1 MAKILKHV
9 IISFIVIGIMGFATY
24 GLFQKVPKGLVPSE
38 DKGALMVITSLPP
51 STNMLKTK
59 EEVKSISNAILSNPN
74 VEILLWALQVMI
86 C

>member
-1 MAKILKHV
+1 
-9 IISFIVIGIMGFATY
+9 MGFATY

-74 VEILLWALQVMI
+74 VEFTMGVAGYDMLASSLRENSAISLSS
-86 C
+86 